1 MTRMA
6 SPSHL
11 LKIISL
17 FILSFLTSTLSASL
31 SDQFDPR
38 GATIPSIQHA
48 LLTKQATCR
57 EIVSAFLSRIEAFNP
72 SINAIISLNPESLTA
87 ADQIDNQI
95 STGNITTTQTQ
106 KLLCIPVLLK
116 DNFDAVPMATTGGS
130 LSLANNYPVND
141 APSVQ
146 ALKSNGAV
154 ILGKTNL
161 HEMALE
167 GLTVSSLGGQTINPY
182 DFTRTPGGS
191 SGGSG
196 AAVAAGLAVLA
207 TGTDTMNSLRS
218 PASANGLFSFRPSK
232 GAISRDG
239 IIPVCE
245 TQDAVGAMAWDLGDL
260 MVTFEVMA
268 STTTDSGSGRRAY
281 YEEGAD
287 EDGVAEF
294 DDSMAAG
301 KKKLSEMR
309 FGVLDGFFNHTAS
322 GETTPVNDL
331 MKGMMA
337 ALERARVGIVNITE
351 VIYNIDDLL
360 ALDVQMYEFRELIDE
375 YLGQPK
381 VENGGYRPS
390 HFEELYDPENGR
402 FLVIPHHYE
411 NIRKAL
417 VSSTREPDYA
427 DRKHLIAE
435 LTKTLENTFLRHDL
449 DVLIYPE
456 QKNLVVKIGSESQ
469 HGRNGILAAL
479 TGSPVVTVPVGF
491 SPATEDAPLGV
502 PVGMEILGLPGSDRM
517 LLKLAQDL
525 FDEVGIVAPGE
536 RRIPVWADVFV
547 EPKIYEKVP
556 DVRPNR
562 GNIPLEYPLSVF

>member
-1 MTRMA
+1 MT
-6 SPSHL
+6 SPGHL
-11 LKIISL
+11 LKFILLFIISYR
-17 FILSFLTSTLSASL
+17 TSTTSASL

-38 GATIPSIQHA
+38 GATIPSIHHA
-48 LLTKQATCR
+48 LLLTKQATCR
-57 EIVSAFLSRIEAFNP
+57 EIVSAFLSRIETLNP
-72 SINAIISLNPESLTA
+72 SINAIISLNPETLTI
-87 ADQIDNQI
+87 ADQIDNNQI
-95 STGNITTTQTQ
+95 STGNNMSTTQ

-116 DNFDAVPMATTGGS
+116 DNFDAIPMATTGGS
-130 LSLANNYPVND
+130 LSLANNYPAND
-141 APSVQ
+141 APTVQ
-146 ALKSNGAV
+146 ALKTSGAI

-167 GLTVSSLGGQTINPY
+167 GLTVSSLGGQTINPF

-196 AAVAAGLAVLA
+196 AAVAAGFALLA

-232 GAISRDG
+232 GLILREG
-239 IIPVCE
+239 VIPVSE

-260 MVTFEVMA
+260 RVAFEVMA
-268 STTTDSGSGRRAY
+268 STA
-281 YEEGAD
+281 
-287 EDGVAEF
+287 EDGAAEF
-294 DDSMAAG
+294 DDDSMVAG

-309 FGVLDGFFNHTAS
+309 FGVVDGFFNHTAS

-331 MKGMMA
+331 MKGMLA
-337 ALERARVGIVNITE
+337 ALERSGVGIVNITE
-351 VIYNIDDLL
+351 AVYNIDDLL
-360 ALDVQMYEFRELIDE
+360 ALDVQMYEFRELLDE
-375 YLGQPK
+375 YLGRPN
-381 VENGGYRPS
+381 VENGEYRPS
-390 HFEELYDPENGR
+390 HFEELYDPEKER
-402 FLVIPHHYE
+402 FLVIPRHYE

-427 DRKHLIAE
+427 DRKQKITE
-435 LTKTLENTFLRHDL
+435 LTKTLEDTFLRNDL
-449 DVLIYPE
+449 DALIYPE

-502 PVGMEILGLPGSDRM
+502 PVGMEILSRPGSDMM
-517 LLKLAQDL
+517 LLKLAQDVY
-525 FDEVGIVAPGE
+525 DEVGIVGPGE
-536 RRIPVWADVFV
+536 RRIPAWADVFV

-556 DVRPNR
+556 DIRPNR
-562 GNIPLEYPLSVF
+562 ENIPLEYPLNVF